1 MPTVK
6 EIKNALIEKGHKTTE
21 FVGKSKEELENM
33 LIDEKEVT
41 MAEVEPLVEV
51 IEYPKAKE
59 VVKEKVN
66 TEYVIV
72 NKEGV
77 LIKKTNDKEWADKFI
92 AAAPE
97 KRFLK

>member
-6 EIKNALIEKGHKTTE
+6 DIKDALIAKGHKTTE
-21 FVGKSKEELENM
+21 FVGKNKEELENM
-33 LIDEKEVT
+33 LLDEKEVT
-41 MAEVEPLVEV
+41 MAEVEPAIEV
-51 IEYPKAKE
+51 IEYPKE
-59 VVKEKVN
+59 PEPTVSEKAI
-66 TEYVIV
+66 EYVIV

-77 LIKKTNDKEWADKFI
+77 IIKKTTDKTWADEFI